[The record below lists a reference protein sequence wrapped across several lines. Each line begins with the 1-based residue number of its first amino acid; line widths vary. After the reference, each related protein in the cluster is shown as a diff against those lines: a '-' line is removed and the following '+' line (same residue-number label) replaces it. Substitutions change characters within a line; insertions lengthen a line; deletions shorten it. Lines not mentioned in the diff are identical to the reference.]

1 MNIKKVPSWGLEFTG
16 IEVKWGDNKP
26 VLKDC
31 SGTLEFGGESR
42 NNMMPILGRSGS
54 GKSSI
59 MNIFAALKWPDAGN
73 IRWKF
78 PEDRGEFTW
87 GAERSREKYHCLN
100 QLHQNYFGFAFQ
112 NSALLPYLT
121 VEQNLAYPL
130 EITGIPRE
138 KWQDY
143 IKKAL
148 GMVIL
153 EENEDGGDFLPK
165 YPHQLSGGEK
175 QRIAIAQA
183 VVKQPVVLFA
193 DEPTGNLDE
202 GNRENVMKSVK
213 KWVDDGQGKRAF
225 IWVTHHEDEPSMYS
239 DGRELRITEEK
250 NKNRSLK
257 YIPNDTLSKQG
268 QK

>member
-1 MNIKKVPSWGLEFTG
+1 MDTETAHDWSLEFSG
-16 IEVKWGDNKP
+16 IRVKWGDNT
-26 VLKDC
+26 VLENC
-31 SGTLEFGGESR
+31 AATLEFGTDYT
-42 NNMMPILGRSGS
+42 NMLPILGPSGS

-78 PEDRGEFTW
+78 PGERGEFTW
-87 GAERSREKYHCLN
+87 GAERSKEKYHCLN

-121 VEQNLAYPL
+121 VEQNLTYPL
-130 EITGIPRE
+130 EITGISRE

-143 IKKAL
+143 IKEAL

-153 EENEDGGDFLPK
+153 EENENAEDFLPK

-202 GNRENVMKSVK
+202 KNREHVMKSVK
-213 KWVDDGQGKRAF
+213 KWVDGGQGKCAF

-239 DGRELRITEEK
+239 DGRKLRIIEEK
-250 NKNRSLK
+250 NKNRFLK
-257 YIPNDTLSKQG
+257 YIPNDTSSKQE
-268 QK
+268 QE